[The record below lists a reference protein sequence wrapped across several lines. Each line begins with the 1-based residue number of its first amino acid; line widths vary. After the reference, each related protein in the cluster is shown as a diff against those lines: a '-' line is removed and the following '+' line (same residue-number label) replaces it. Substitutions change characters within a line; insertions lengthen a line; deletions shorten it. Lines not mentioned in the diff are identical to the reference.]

1 MTKYL
6 GFFKCCVAV
15 GGTTFKKP
23 LITFKKVT
31 THLNFNIGIIAF

>member
-31 THLNFNIGIIAF
+31 THLKK